1 MAPRTEKKKNG
12 RKTAGIRPA
21 AVYFVGTGPG
31 DPELITV
38 KGMKLLR
45 DAGVVIYT
53 GSLVRETT
61 LKYCRKRPEVYN
73 SASLTLDEITSLMVK
88 GAREGK
94 KVVRLHTGDPSL
106 YGALRE
112 QADRLDEKG
121 IPYEV
126 VPGVSSAFAAA
137 AALKKE
143 LTLPEVTQ
151 TVIFTRL
158 GGRTPVPRGESLESL
173 SRHRATVCV
182 FLSAAMIDKVV
193 GSLKKGYPI
202 TTPVAVV
209 YRASW
214 EDQKIIEG
222 TLKDIAKKVKDSGVT
237 RQAMIIVGKAV
248 GGASPAKKTSKLY
261 DRRFSHGY
269 RKGKRD

>member
-1 MAPRTEKKKNG
+1 MTAKARNKAAAGKAHARTAP
-12 RKTAGIRPA
+12 
-21 AVYFVGTGPG
+21 VYFVGTGPG

-38 KGMKLLR
+38 KGMKLLQ

-61 LKYCRKRPEVYN
+61 LEYCRRRPEVYN
-73 SASLTLDEITSLMVK
+73 SASMTLDEITSLMVEA
-88 GAREGK
+88 ARAGK

-112 QADRLDEKG
+112 QADRLDEEG
-121 IPYEV
+121 VPYEV
-126 VPGVSSAFAAA
+126 IPGVSSAFAAA

-143 LTLPEVTQ
+143 LTAPELTQ

-158 GGRTPVPRGESLESL
+158 GGRTPVPESESLASL
-173 SRHRATVCV
+173 SKHRATICV
-182 FLSAAMIDKVV
+182 FLSAAMIERVV
-193 GSLKKGYPI
+193 SSLKKGYPAA
-202 TTPVAVV
+202 TPVAVV
-209 YRASW
+209 YKASW
-214 EDQKIIEG
+214 EDQLIIEG

-248 GGASPAKKTSKLY
+248 GGPDGEQKASRLY
-261 DRRFSHGY
+261 DKGFSHGY
-269 RKGKRD
+269 RKGRRD